1 MAMVGWRVGRGTG
14 GNIPIHG
21 DVFPGLVAFAGAGMV
36 LAAATAL
43 VLAALGVGDAQSLRI
58 QVYLIGA
65 VGAILGLF
73 VGLGRGVWRPGV
85 PLPAREP
92 TREPRPQLWDPWLD
106 SGREEEWT
114 EPEVVVEEP
123 AIPVREIGELPG
135 ERARVRPRVISPGT
149 SEAVLLEDEIG
160 PLIQNGESGL
170 VQIVGGP
177 GSGKSTALRHL
188 AATLPPWMHE
198 RVQLLDDS
206 DLAVDDTGHSLIITT
221 ALEVPQSNRV
231 AVYPL
236 ARWNQDDVIE
246 YLLAGHRECCPSVM
260 ARLKRSSDCG
270 FLRGIPELWTV
281 VLDLMASDESIADIR
296 AALRHELAARLGNHR
311 LREQVEELCL
321 AAIQQISKS
330 GEQIPTA
337 DLSGGEVADIP
348 FDGALF
354 RLIRH
359 QPVMLLMAA
368 DRLAHLAECGWADLV
383 FAQQLPREL
392 IHEAALR
399 LSGSSQALQHLCDWI
414 NQTEHRAVHPMVASL
429 LHAVL
434 PEWCP
439 GPLCRPRLNGAYLDR
454 VKWSGVNL
462 AGIDLRSADLESAD
476 FFGAHLE
483 GADARRACFRR
494 ADLRG
499 ACLTGLEAE
508 GADLSGAKLL
518 CATAKRAEFAQ
529 ANLAGA
535 VLVEANLFKADF
547 QGANIDGADFSG
559 ANLEDAC
566 LKGLELKRARLEGA
580 RFGGAD
586 LDSCNLEEVRLT
598 APDFHDACL
607 HDALLTGSWMPRAN
621 FLGANLCNARLAEI
635 DWPEANLR
643 DADLRGASFHLGS
656 SRSGLVGS
664 PIACEGSRTG
674 FYTDD
679 YNDQNVKPAE
689 EIRKANLRGAD
700 LRRAEIE
707 GVDFYLV
714 DLRDAKYTSNQA
726 EHFRSCRAILEDR
739 MME

>member
-1 MAMVGWRVGRGTG
+1 MAMVGRNVDRGRG

-21 DVFPGLVAFAGAGMV
+21 DVFPGLVAFVGAGMV
-36 LAAATAL
+36 LAAAAAL
-43 VLAALGVGDAQSLRI
+43 VLAALGVGGAQSLRI

-73 VGLGRGVWRPGV
+73 VGLGRGVWRPGAA
-85 PLPAREP
+85 LPAREP
-92 TREPRPQLWDPWLD
+92 TREPPPQLWDPWLD

-114 EPEVVVEEP
+114 VPNAEAEEP
-123 AIPVREIGELPG
+123 VVPVIEIGVLPI

-160 PLIQNGESGL
+160 PLIQNGASGL

-188 AATLPPWMHE
+188 AAILPPWMHE

-206 DLAVDDTGHSLIITT
+206 ELAVDDAGHSLIITT
-221 ALEVPQSNRV
+221 ALEVPQSKRV
-231 AVYPL
+231 AAYPL

-246 YLLAGHRECCPSVM
+246 YLLAAHRERCPSVM
-260 ARLKRSSDCG
+260 ARLKQSGNCG
-270 FLRGIPELWTV
+270 FLRGIPELWTA

-296 AALRHELAARLGNHR
+296 SALRRELAARLGNHR
-311 LREQVEELCL
+311 LKEQVEELCL
-321 AAIQQISKS
+321 TAIPQVSQS
-330 GEQIPTA
+330 GQHIPMTDLPLDELA
-337 DLSGGEVADIP
+337 DVP
-348 FDGALF
+348 FNRELF

-368 DRLAHLAECGWADLV
+368 DRLAYLAEQGHAHHA
-383 FAQQLPREL
+383 FTQQLPREL
-392 IHEAALR
+392 IREAAQR
-399 LSGSSQALQHLCDWI
+399 LTGNAQALQHLCDWI
-414 NQTEHRAVHPMVASL
+414 DQAHHRTLHPTVASL
-429 LHAVL
+429 LHAVI
-434 PEWCP
+434 PDWIP
-439 GPLCRPRLNGAYLDR
+439 GPLCRPRLCGAYLDR

-462 AGIDLRSADLESAD
+462 ARIDLQSADLELAD
-476 FFGAHLE
+476 LFGAHLE
-483 GADARRACFRR
+483 CANARRACFCR

-499 ACLTGLEAE
+499 ANLTDLEAE
-508 GADLSGAKLL
+508 GADFRGANLL
-518 CATAKRAEFAQ
+518 CTTAKRAKFAQ
-529 ANLAGA
+529 ANVAEA
-535 VLVEANLFKADF
+535 VLIEADLSKGDL
-547 QGANIDGADFSG
+547 QGADIHDTDLSG

-566 LKGLELKRARLEGA
+566 LKGLELKLARLERA

-586 LDSCNLEEVRLT
+586 LSSCNLEEVRLT
-598 APDFHDACL
+598 APDFHDADL
-607 HDALLTGSWMPRAN
+607 RNALLTGSWMPRAN
-621 FLGANLCNARLAEI
+621 FLGANLCNAGLADI
-635 DWPEANLR
+635 DWPQANLR

-679 YNDQNVKPAE
+679 YTDQNVKPAE

-700 LRRAEIE
+700 LRGADLT

-714 DLRDAKYTSNQA
+714 DLRDAQYTSNQA
-726 EHFRSCRAILEDR
+726 EHFRCCRAILKDR
-739 MME
+739 VQ